1 MCLVGFQKTNQ
12 NAIFSWG
19 WPITWFPLGSNTK
32 RRMYPLLFP
41 PLIRTSEHFP
51 VTWSVE
57 SMDMLL
63 SVSSFLH
70 RVGSFLFIVRLTVY
84 VSFIADHHTFL
95 EVDGRANRKEALS
108 LISSVQPPKW
118 GQRAPLCYGRK

>member
-1 MCLVGFQKTNQ
+1 
-12 NAIFSWG
+12 
-19 WPITWFPLGSNTK
+19 
-32 RRMYPLLFP
+32 
-41 PLIRTSEHFP
+41 
-51 VTWSVE
+51 
-57 SMDMLL
+57 MLL

-70 RVGSFLFIVRLTVY
+70 RVESFFFFIVRLTVY
-84 VSFIADHHTFL
+84 VSFITDHHTFL